1 MDKIKALAEKY
12 WEQTVALR
20 RYFHQYPEL
29 SAKEFK
35 TADKI
40 AETLDLLHIPY
51 NKNVAGTGLVAVVQ
65 GELTGN
71 KCVALRADMDAL
83 PVQEVNEVPYKSRQA
98 GIMHACGHDAHIAS
112 LLGVLMIINE
122 LKSQF
127 GGSVKAIFQPS
138 EEEYLGGADAMIE
151 AGVLRNPDVQ
161 LIFGQHVT
169 PEIPTGS
176 IGIRAGAYM
185 ASGDE
190 IHLTVIGKG
199 GHAALNS
206 EVINPLMVGVHI
218 LSEIEAQIKREQPI
232 EPPSVIAF
240 GKFVAPGKCN
250 VICDRVEIEGT
261 IRTYNE
267 AWRKRIHYII
277 IETAERVAKEQNAQV
292 LVDIRRGYPVLN
304 NDDKA
309 TEHVKRCAIQYLGND
324 KVIELPLR
332 LTTDDFAFFL
342 QEVPGCYY
350 RFGVTAAGN
359 PIRRLHAAD
368 FDIDE
373 EALKTGMGLMSW
385 VALSALQSSPAKGQF
400 IN

>member
-1 MDKIKALAEKY
+1 MHKIKALAEKY

-40 AETLDLLHIPY
+40 AETLDLLHIQY
-51 NKNVAGTGLVAVVQ
+51 SKNVAGTGLVAVVQ
-65 GELTGN
+65 GELAGS

-83 PVQEVNEVPYKSRQA
+83 PIQEANQTPYKSRHE
-98 GIMHACGHDAHIAS
+98 GIMHACGHDAHTAS
-112 LLGVLMIINE
+112 LLGTLMIINE

-127 GGSVKAIFQPS
+127 GGFVKAVFQPS

-185 ASGDE
+185 ASSDE
-190 IHLTVIGKG
+190 IHLTITGKG
-199 GHAALNS
+199 GHAAISS

-218 LSEIEAQIKREQPI
+218 LAEIEAQIKREQPT
-232 EPPSVIAF
+232 ESPSVVAF
-240 GKFVAPGKCN
+240 GKFIAPGKCN
-250 VICDRVEIEGT
+250 VICDTVEIEGT
-261 IRTYNE
+261 VRTYDE
-267 AWRKRIHYII
+267 AWREQIHYII
-277 IETAERVAKEQNAQV
+277 KEVAERVAGERNAHV
-292 LVDIRRGYPVLN
+292 FVDIRRGYPVLN
-304 NDDKA
+304 NEDKA
-309 TEHVKRCAIQYLGND
+309 TAHVKRCAMQYLGND
-324 KVIELPLR
+324 KVIELPTR
-332 LTTDDFAFFL
+332 MTADDFAFFL
-342 QEVPGCYY
+342 QKVPGCYY
-350 RFGVTAAGN
+350 RLGITATGN
-359 PIRRLHAAD
+359 TVHRLHTVD

-373 EALKTGMGLMSW
+373 EALKTSIGLMSW
-385 VALSALQSSPAKGQF
+385 IALSALKY
-400 IN
+400 